1 VPAENEYIGKFRLI
15 RKLGEGGMGSVFL
28 AQDQRVKPPRMVA
41 IKMLRDN
48 NAELRER
55 FGREVGIIANFEH
68 PNIVHVFEVDEH
80 DGHPFMA
87 MAYVKGETLL
97 EMIRRKAPL
106 PLIRKLQIIEHLCA
120 GLAYAHRQG
129 VVHRDIKP
137 GNVMVDAEETLKI
150 LDFGIA
156 RLADST
162 LTVSGSII
170 GTPNYMSPEQ
180 IMGEPIGPQSDIFA
194 VGCLA
199 YEILA
204 YQQAFPGKI
213 PEVLGRIQY
222 SEPTPLRDTAAAVD
236 GPIAEI
242 IERALKKN
250 PAERYQDLSEMQ
262 RDVAKVR
269 KRLEEAADDKTIV
282 DVRRRPVEPLLA
294 AAREALT
301 SGDFAAAR
309 ARAGEVLQ
317 VDTRNTEALAIDR
330 SAHDQMLERQNSD
343 WLGQARECLSSNNLT
358 GADDLISQ
366 IIRQSPTHADALK
379 LRNEIGQRRQKQEQ
393 EVAQKRAIARSLA
406 RARTH
411 LVEGAFEATLRALDE
426 IFAVVPDQPDAL
438 KLAEAAKAGAAA
450 RDTGTAS
457 AQDESALKAI
467 ADARQQAIAECLDAG
482 LNAVAAARLDEASK
496 ELAEIRRID
505 PHAAAATELAQRIEA
520 EREMISRRHR
530 LETIRVDVQAAIAA
544 RNADLAERL
553 SKDLAQNGADT
564 RELQDLKTLILT
576 VRQATSVSPPPF
588 EGRAAA
594 GAPTPVPS
602 ATPAPERKL
611 TEGDKMARA
620 GLRAFY
626 QGEYTKAL
634 DVLERIPKNAAS
646 SVARERVVF
655 YLACS
660 NAAIALLE
668 GDKGKERL
676 DKARKLYQLAEP
688 GKHPF
693 TLDRKH
699 ISPEILGALE
709 KDAKAAAQKT

>member
-1 VPAENEYIGKFRLI
+1 VPLEYEYIGKFKLI
-15 RKLGEGGMGSVFL
+15 RKLGEGGMGSVYL

-41 IKMLRDN
+41 IKMLRDHN
-48 NAELRER
+48 PELRER

-97 EMIRRKAPL
+97 EIIKRKAPL

-129 VVHRDIKP
+129 VVHRDVKP

-180 IMGEPIGPQSDIFA
+180 IMGEGIGPQSDIFA

-199 YEILA
+199 YEILT

-222 SEPTPLRDTAAAVD
+222 SEPASLRDPAAGID

-250 PAERYQDLSEMQ
+250 PADRYQDLSEMQ
-262 RDVAKVR
+262 RDTAKVR

-282 DVRRRPVEPLLA
+282 DTRRRPIDAVLA
-294 AAREALT
+294 DAREALT
-301 SGDFAAAR
+301 SGDLAGAR
-309 ARAGEVLQ
+309 ARAAEVLQ
-317 VDTRNTEALAIDR
+317 IDTRNTDALAIDR
-330 SAHDQMLERQNSD
+330 SAHERQLDRQSAE
-343 WLGQARECLSSNNLT
+343 WLEQARECLTTNNLT
-358 GADDLISQ
+358 GADDLLQQ
-366 IIRQSPTHADALK
+366 IIRLSPNHTDALK
-379 LRNEIGQRRQKQEQ
+379 LRAEIAQRRQVEEQ
-393 EVAQKRAIARSLA
+393 EVAQKRGIARTLA

-411 LVEGAFEATLRALDE
+411 IVEGGFEAALRALDE
-426 IFAVVPDQPDAL
+426 IFALAPDQPDAL
-438 KLAEAAKAGAAA
+438 KLAEAARAGAAA
-450 RDTGTAS
+450 RDSGTATG
-457 AQDESALKAI
+457 QDGSALKAI
-467 ADARQQAIAECLDAG
+467 ADARRQAITECLDAG
-482 LNAVAAARLDEASK
+482 LNAVATGRFDEASRD
-496 ELAEIRRID
+496 LSEIRQID
-505 PHAAAATELAQRIEA
+505 PHAAAATELAQRIDA
-520 EREMISRRHR
+520 GRDAIARR
-530 LETIRVDVQAAIAA
+530 LETIRVDMQAA
-544 RNADLAERL
+544 LASR
-553 SKDLAQNGADT
+553 
-564 RELQDLKTLILT
+564 
-576 VRQATSVSPPPF
+576 SPTP
-588 EGRAAA
+588 
-594 GAPTPVPS
+594 APQTPVPI
-602 ATPAPERKL
+602 ATPAPERKPL
-611 TEGDKMARA
+611 TESDKMVRA

-626 QGEYTKAL
+626 QGEYGRAL
-634 DVLERIPKNAAS
+634 DVLEHIPKNAAS

-655 YLACS
+655 YMACTQ
-660 NAAIALLE
+660 AAMALLE
-668 GDKGKERL
+668 GAKGTQRL
-676 DKARKLYQLAEP
+676 EKARKLYQLAEP
-688 GKHPF
+688 ARNAF

-709 KDAKAAAQKT
+709 GSRPIPKT